1 MVHSHVSLDFSAI
14 TRHFSLSLRYRPA
27 TIMSSTYCS
36 TESCTP
42 SRFCTL
48 ELHTAK
54 SPAASAELPPTRA
67 VFSITLTS
75 APAFFASSAA
85 ARPVYPLPTTRT
97 SHSSSHFVSAPLVA
111 ADAVC
116 LSCGAHPAK
125 PNVASTPAAAAPVM
139 NERRDTPAA
148 FDAMFP
154 MLSLLCFAILR
165 DSHARRAEAHL
176 PESTIRT
183 QKGARTPP
191 EAGNCETP
199 PLEVGCA
206 TRGYGRGIVK
216 ANFRMSLL

>member
-67 VFSITLTS
+67 VFSMTLTS

-154 MLSLLCFAILR
+154 MLSLLCFAILC
-165 DSHARRAEAHL
+165 DSLARRAEAHL
-176 PESTIRT
+176 LESTIRT

-199 PLEVGCA
+199 LEVGCS
-206 TRGYGRGIVK
+206 TWGYGRGIVK
-216 ANFRMSLL
+216 ASFRMSLL

>member
-199 PLEVGCA
+199 PLRWGARPGVMGEE
-206 TRGYGRGIVK
+206 
-216 ANFRMSLL
+216 SLRRASG

>member
-67 VFSITLTS
+67 VFSMTLTS

-139 NERRDTPAA
+139 NERRDTPV
-148 FDAMFP
+148 
-154 MLSLLCFAILR
+154 SLIPITASSNDGFTC
-165 DSHARRAEAHL
+165 SMRRRGASRETTL
-176 PESTIRT
+176 RT
-183 QKGARTPP
+183 QTGARTPP

-199 PLEVGCA
+199 LEVGCSI
-206 TRGYGRGIVK
+206 RGYRRGIVK

>member
-183 QKGARTPP
+183 QTPARTPP
-191 EAGNCETP
+191 EAGNCET

-216 ANFRMSLL
+216 ASFRMSLL